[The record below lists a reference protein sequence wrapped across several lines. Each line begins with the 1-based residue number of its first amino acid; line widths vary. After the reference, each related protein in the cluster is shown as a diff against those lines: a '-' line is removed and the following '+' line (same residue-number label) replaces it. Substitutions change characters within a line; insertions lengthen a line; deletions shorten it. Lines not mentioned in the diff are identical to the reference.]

1 MSCDQ
6 NCGPDEKYQFYV
18 SDLAEKFTSFASA
31 ILPEQV
37 KETRKIDIEDY

>member
-1 MSCDQ
+1 MSSDQ

-18 SDLAEKFTSFASA
+18 SDLAEKFTNIAKA

-37 KETRKIDIEDY
+37 KETLQIPIEEY